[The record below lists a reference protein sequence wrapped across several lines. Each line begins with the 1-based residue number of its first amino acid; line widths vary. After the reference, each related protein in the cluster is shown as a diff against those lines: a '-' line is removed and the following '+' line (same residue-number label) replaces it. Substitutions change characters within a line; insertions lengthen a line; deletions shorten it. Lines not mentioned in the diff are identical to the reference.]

1 MGIYV
6 GTSGWA
12 YKAWQP
18 KFYPSE
24 LRQTK
29 FLSFY
34 AERLTAVE
42 VNYTFRHLLTQKTVD
57 NWLAQT
63 PETFRFALKANQ
75 IITHFK
81 RLTEVDDA
89 LGRFLSSIAPLE
101 EAERLGPVL
110 FQLPP
115 HVKSA
120 PEVLE
125 DFLSRLPRALRP
137 AFEFRHSS
145 WFHDDIYSVL
155 RSHNAALC
163 VAENE
168 DLTTPE
174 IQTADFVYYR
184 FRKPDYSAG
193 ERRQLA
199 QRVRRAASGSDAFA
213 FFKHEE
219 RPESPL
225 WAMEL
230 LNKVQRVAA

>member
-18 KFYPSE
+18 KFYPKDLAQS
-24 LRQTK
+24 K
-29 FLSFY
+29 FLNSY
-34 AERLTAVE
+34 ASRLTAVE
-42 VNYTFRHLLTQKTVD
+42 VNYTFRHLLTQKTID
-57 NWLAQT
+57 SWLSQT
-63 PETFRFALKANQ
+63 PEAFRFALKANQ

-81 RLTEVDDA
+81 RLIEVDDA

-115 HVKSA
+115 QVKSA
-120 PEVLE
+120 PEVL
-125 DFLSRLPRALRP
+125 DNFLSRLPRALRP
-137 AFEFRHSS
+137 AFEFRHNS

-163 VAENE
+163 VAEGE
-168 DLTTPE
+168 DLTTPDV
-174 IQTADFVYYR
+174 QTADFVYYR

-199 QRVRRAASGSDAFA
+199 ERVRRAASGSDVFA

-230 LNKVQRVAA
+230 LKKVQRVAA

>member
-24 LRQTK
+24 LGQSK

-34 AERLTAVE
+34 AGKLTAVE
-42 VNYTFRHLLTQKTVD
+42 VNYTFRHLLTQKTID

-89 LGRFLSSIAPLE
+89 LGRFLSSVAPLE

-115 HVKSA
+115 QVKCA

-145 WFHDDIYSVL
+145 WFHEDVYSVL

-163 VAENE
+163 VAESE
-168 DLTTPE
+168 DLATPE
-174 IQTADFVYYR
+174 VQTADFVYYR

-199 QRVRRAASGSDAFA
+199 ERVRRAACASDVFA